1 MLVVDAS
8 VVVDFLLD
16 PDRLRERF
24 RQGDDDLHAP
34 AHLDVEAL
42 SALRRLAQRGT
53 LTQGRARGAVDDL
66 ADLPVARY
74 DVTPLLRRSWQL
86 WEQVSAYDAPYIALA
101 EALDATLLTRDQRLA
116 RTSGTPPG
124 SRPSDRRTVDGW
136 RRAR

>member
-34 AHLDVEAL
+34 AHLDVEVL

-86 WEQVSAYDAPYIALA
+86 REQVSAYDAPYIALA

-116 RTSGTPPG
+116 RTSGHA
-124 SRPSDRRTVDGW
+124 
-136 RRAR
+136 ARVEAV

>member
-16 PDRLRERF
+16 PDGLRERF
-24 RQGDDDLHAP
+24 RAGGDDLHAP
-34 AHLDVEAL
+34 AHLDVEVL

-53 LTQGRARGAVDDL
+53 LTEGRARGAVDDL
-66 ADLPVARY
+66 ADLPLARY

-86 WEQVSAYDAPYIALA
+86 REQVSAYDAPYIALA

-116 RTSGTPPG
+116 RTSGHT
-124 SRPSDRRTVDGW
+124 
-136 RRAR
+136 ARVEAV

>member
-8 VVVDFLLD
+8 VVVAFLLD
-16 PDRLRERF
+16 PDRLRERL
-24 RQGDDDLHAP
+24 RAGGDDLHAP
-34 AHLDVEAL
+34 SHLDVEVL

-86 WEQVSAYDAPYIALA
+86 REQVSAYDAPYIALA
-101 EALDATLLTRDQRLA
+101 EALDATLLTRDERLA
-116 RTSGTPPG
+116 RTAGHT
-124 SRPSDRRTVDGW
+124 
-136 RRAR
+136 ARVEAV